1 MTFVNSLRAAVD
13 RARAIPGRLGLRQHV
28 ITKITRTWSTAII
41 GHGSYTDVET
51 VLLVGG
57 QNPRARQVT
66 ESARDHYLETGPTF
80 SEGDWLVGPLTPEF
94 DGGGYDADTFEAGE
108 SAVEIF
114 YKIDGPGVSADERF
128 QAKSKSTDKPFRY
141 TLVLQRA
148 PMTP

>member
-1 MTFVNSLRAAVD
+1 MSFASDLLAGIDAI
-13 RARAIPGRLGLRQHV
+13 RAIPGTLGLHPYV
-28 ITKITRTWSTAII
+28 VTKVTRTWATAII
-41 GHGSYTDVET
+41 GHGSYTDAEE

-57 QNPRARQVT
+57 QNPHVRQVT

-94 DGGGYDADTFEAGE
+94 AGGGYDADNFDAGE
-108 SAVEIF
+108 NAVEIF
-114 YKIDGPGVSADERF
+114 YKIDGPGISSNERF